1 MTNHKN
7 LSGNAID
14 ISRRD
19 FCRRTAAGIASILAA
34 GVGPAIIPATVLGKD
49 APSKKLALGVIGCGR
64 IAHIYNV
71 PSCLAKGGKKLC
83 NFIAL
88 SDVDIVRMNSM
99 KRMLAGRK
107 MQGRDLV
114 DKSYCYQDYRALLAN
129 SAIDGVLIAT
139 PDFWHA
145 QMAVEACR
153 AGKDVFLQKPMALTI
168 GEGRAIV
175 DAAKKYN
182 RILRTGTQQRTEE
195 NFIHAVECVREGR
208 IGKVVRVEVGVP
220 DDPREYN
227 LPLEEKVP
235 DGFDWNMWQGPV
247 AEAPYSRLR
256 SHNRGV
262 GRNAGKVNF
271 SRPGWMTI
279 QSYSLGMVANWGA
292 HHMDTAIRGL
302 GEELG
307 GPISV
312 EASCVYP
319 KGRRLWD
326 VHGECDITWTYSS
339 GAVVKMGSTRKYPC
353 GVRFIGENGDWVFCG
368 FAGKQTKS
376 DPVGV
381 SSDKV
386 AGMPI
391 AASRKGIIESP
402 VSKPLLRPLEHNRQ
416 WIEEMCTRGPLA
428 MPLEEA
434 QRTST
439 ACVLGYM
446 AMKLGRKLNWDAK
459 SEKFI
464 NDAEANSMMF
474 RPERDGFGVKQYIAK
489 I

>member
-1 MTNHKN
+1 MARQV
-7 LSGNAID
+7 SD

-19 FCRRTAAGIASILAA
+19 FCRRSAAGLAGMLAA
-34 GVGPAIIPATVLGKD
+34 GAAPVIIPARVLGAE

-64 IAHIYNV
+64 IAHSFNV
-71 PSCLAKGGKKLC
+71 PSCLANGGKAYC
-83 NFIAL
+83 DFIAL
-88 SDVDIVRMNSM
+88 CDVDLARLRSLRN
-99 KRMLAGRK
+99 RLAGAK

-114 DKSYCYQDYRALLAN
+114 ADSRCHQDYRRLLADP
-129 SAIDGVLIAT
+129 AIDGVLIAT
-139 PDFWHA
+139 PDHWHA

-175 DAAKKYN
+175 DAAKKHN

-220 DDPREYN
+220 DDPKEYD
-227 LPLEEKVP
+227 LPLEEPVP
-235 DGFDWNMWQGPV
+235 ADFDWNMWQGP
-247 AEAPYSRLR
+247 APEAPYSRLR
-256 SHNRGV
+256 CHNRGV
-262 GRNAGKVNF
+262 GKDAGKVNF
-271 SRPGWMTI
+271 ARPGWMTV
-279 QSYSLGMVANWGA
+279 QTYTMGMVANWGA

-307 GPISV
+307 GPVWV
-312 EASCVYP
+312 EGTCDYP
-319 KGRRLWD
+319 KRRLWN
-326 VHGECDITWTYSS
+326 VHGDCDITWRYAS
-339 GAVVKMGSTRKYPC
+339 GAEIKMGSTRKYPC
-353 GVRFIGENGDWVFCG
+353 GVRFVGDKGDWIFCG

-381 SSDKV
+381 SKDKV
-386 AGMPI
+386 AGLPI
-391 AASRKGIIESP
+391 AASRRGIIEDP
-402 VSKPLLRPLEHNRQ
+402 AAKPLPRPMEHNRE
-416 WIEEMCTRGPLA
+416 WVEEMRTRGPLA

-446 AMKLGRKLNWDAK
+446 AMKLGRRLKWDAGK
-459 SEKFI
+459 ERFI
-464 NDAEANSMMF
+464 DDAEANGMMF
-474 RPERDGFGVKQYIAK
+474 RPERDGFGVRRYVAGGI
-489 I
+489 